1 MKKSEIEKVDGG
13 YEVILH
19 LEEKTSEGCPLIQR
33 FVEKGL
39 KEVFESSRGFYGEDK
54 KKLIKEAR

>member
-19 LEEKTSEGCPLIQR
+19 LEELSPHGFPTVQEFTENSLDK
-33 FVEKGL
+33 
-39 KEVFESSRGFYGEDK
+39 VFEFLRDFYGEDK
-54 KKLIKEAR
+54 KKGDK